1 MTENTNN
8 FSNRNVAFISVAVI
22 AIFAGIVSMTFVNTE
37 PTANEVVNTEVDV
50 ANDIETIEVV
60 AEPNVDDDSFGEANN
75 IMTDNHEH

>member
-8 FSNRNVAFISVAVI
+8 FSNRNVAFISVAVA
-22 AIFAGIVSMTFVNTE
+22 AIFAGIVSMLFVNTE
-37 PTANEVVNTEVDV
+37 PTANEVANTEVDV

>member
-8 FSNRNVAFISVAVI
+8 FSNKNVAFISVAVI
-22 AIFAGIVSMTFVNTE
+22 AIFAGIVSMTFFNTE
-37 PTANEVVNTEVDV
+37 PTANEVANTEVDV

>member
-8 FSNRNVAFISVAVI
+8 LSNKNVAFIAVEVI
-22 AIFAGIVSMTFVNTE
+22 AIFAGIASMTYIDTQPVV
-37 PTANEVVNTEVDV
+37 NEVANTKADV
-50 ANDIETIEVV
+50 TNDIETIEVI

>member
-22 AIFAGIVSMTFVNTE
+22 AIFAGIASMLFVNTE

-60 AEPNVDDDSFGEANN
+60 AEPNVDDDTFGEANN

>member
-22 AIFAGIVSMTFVNTE
+22 AIFAGIASMLFVDTE
-37 PTANEVVNTEVDV
+37 PTANEVANTEVDV

-60 AEPNVDDDSFGEANN
+60 AEPNVDDDTFGEANN

>member
-1 MTENTNN
+1 MTENIN
-8 FSNRNVAFISVAVI
+8 FSNRNVAFISVAVA
-22 AIFAGIVSMTFVNTE
+22 AIFAGIVSMTFVDTE
-37 PTANEVVNTEVDV
+37 PTASEVANTEVDV

>member
-22 AIFAGIVSMTFVNTE
+22 AIFAGIASMLFVNTE
-37 PTANEVVNTEVDV
+37 PTVNEVANTEADV

-60 AEPNVDDDSFGEANN
+60 AEPNVDDDTFGEANN

>member
-8 FSNRNVAFISVAVI
+8 LSNKNVAFIAVAII
-22 AIFAGIVSMTFVNTE
+22 AIFACIASMTYIDTQPVV
-37 PTANEVVNTEVDV
+37 NEVANTKADV
-50 ANDIETIEVV
+50 TNDIETIEVI

>member
-8 FSNRNVAFISVAVI
+8 FSNKNVAFISVAVI
-22 AIFAGIVSMTFVNTE
+22 AIFAGIASMLFVNTE